1 MTPTLNGID
10 HVHVYVANWGE
21 AEKWYESVL
30 GFKRV
35 EKFMVWAVGGG
46 PLTLENAE
54 GDVHVA
60 LFERE
65 DHPDTSAIAFGATGA
80 REACGRLQLFRSA
93 RPDHSNSCATWGA
106 GSPTAF
112 EGTGPRRHG
121 GARSSRSRASTIG
134 PTRSGKQSR
143 QPSTSRSLA
152 RRIT

>member
-60 LFERE
+60 FFERE
-65 DHPDTSAIAFGATGA
+65 DHPDTSAIAFGATGEEFLA
-80 REACGRLQLFRSA
+80 WKSHL
-93 RPDHSNSCATWGA
+93 
-106 GSPTAF
+106 
-112 EGTGPRRHG
+112 EGQG
-121 GARSSRSRASTIG
+121 
-134 PTRSGKQSR
+134 
-143 QPSTSRSLA
+143 LEL
-152 RRIT
+152 RITDHDLAYSLYFSDPWGNLHEITTYEHEHVRGQLKER

>member
-10 HVHVYVANWGE
+10 HVHVYVANWGA

-46 PLTLENAE
+46 PLTLENAQ

-65 DHPDTSAIAFGATGA
+65 DHPDTSAIAFGATG
-80 REACGRLQLFRSA
+80 ENFLTWRSIL
-93 RPDHSNSCATWGA
+93 
-106 GSPTAF
+106 
-112 EGTGPRRHG
+112 EGQG
-121 GARSSRSRASTIG
+121 
-134 PTRSGKQSR
+134 
-143 QPSTSRSLA
+143 LEL
-152 RRIT
+152 RITDHDLAYSLYFSDPWGNLHEITTYEHEHVREQLKE